1 MFYSAC
7 VPALFGGKTARE
19 ALAAAKSAGL
29 KHYEFW
35 GWNEE
40 QIESF
45 AAAQV
50 EFGMTPV
57 AMCTT
62 FHELTDPNGR
72 EKYVEGI
79 KKTVSVCKKLGCK
92 NIISQVGPER
102 TDISRQAQHESIV
115 AGLKAAAP
123 YVEEAGLTL
132 VFEPLNIRV
141 DHVGYYLWSEAEAFQ
156 IQEEVGSPNVKVL
169 LDLYHQA
176 VMDDLDIEMIVANLD
191 KIGHFHMAGH
201 PGRHEPLIDCKV
213 DYAAILSAI
222 RKAGYTEAVG
232 LEYFPVYPAEEGLKT
247 LVGQLLTF

>member
-19 ALAAAKSAGL
+19 ALAAASGAGL

-79 KKTVSVCKKLGCK
+79 KKTISVCKKLGCK

-115 AGLKAAAP
+115 AGLKVAAP

-213 DYAAILSAI
+213 DYAAVLGAI

-232 LEYFPVYPAEEGLKT
+232 LEYFPVYPVEEGLKT
-247 LVGQLLTF
+247 LMGQLLTY

>member
-7 VPALFGGKTARE
+7 IPALFGGKTARE
-19 ALAAAKSAGL
+19 ALAAASDAGL

-40 QIESF
+40 QIASF
-45 AAAQV
+45 AQAQE

-72 EKYVEGI
+72 DAYVEGI
-79 KKTVSVCKKLGCK
+79 KKTIPACKSLSCK

-132 VFEPLNIRV
+132 VFEPLNTRV
-141 DHVGYYLWSEAEAFQ
+141 DHVGYYLWSEEEAFQ
-156 IQEEVGSPNVKVL
+156 IQEEVGSPNVKIL

-176 VMDDLDIEMIVANLD
+176 VMDDLDIDRIVANLD

-201 PGRHEPLIDCKV
+201 PGRHEPLINCQV
-213 DYAAILSAI
+213 DYATILAAIC
-222 RKAGYTEAVG
+222 KAGYTEAVG
-232 LEYFPVYPAEEGLKT
+232 LEYMPVYPAAEGLKT
-247 LVGQLLTF
+247 LYAQLLTF

>member
-7 VPALFGGKTARE
+7 IPALFGGKTARE

-40 QIESF
+40 QIASY
-45 AAAQV
+45 AQAQE

-72 EKYVEGI
+72 EAYVEGI
-79 KKTVSVCKKLGCK
+79 KKTIPVCKKLGCK
-92 NIISQVGPER
+92 NIISQVGPQR
-102 TDISRQAQHESIV
+102 SDISRQAQHESIV

-123 YVEEAGLTL
+123 YVEEAGLVL

-141 DHVGYYLWSEAEAFQ
+141 DHVGYYLWSEEEAFR

-169 LDLYHQA
+169 IDLYHQA
-176 VMDDLDIEMIVANLD
+176 VMDDLDIGMIVANLD
-191 KIGHFHMAGH
+191 KIGHFHMAGV

-213 DYAAILSAI
+213 DYAAVLGAI

-232 LEYFPVYPAEEGLKT
+232 LEYFPVYPVEEGLKT
-247 LVGQLLTF
+247 LMGQLLTY

>member
-7 VPALFGGKTARE
+7 IPALFGGKTARE

-29 KHYEFW
+29 NHYEFW

-40 QIESF
+40 QIASY
-45 AAAQV
+45 AQAQA

-72 EKYVEGI
+72 EAYVEGI
-79 KKTVSVCKKLGCK
+79 KKTIPVCKKLGCK

-102 TDISRQAQHESIV
+102 SDISRQAQHQSIV

-123 YVEEAGLTL
+123 YVEEAGLVL

-141 DHVGYYLWSEAEAFQ
+141 DHVGYYLWSEEEAFQ

-169 LDLYHQA
+169 IDLYHQA
-176 VMDDLDIEMIVANLD
+176 VMDDLDIGMIVANLD
-191 KIGHFHMAGH
+191 KIGHFHMAGV

-213 DYAAILSAI
+213 DYAAVLDAI

-232 LEYFPVYPAEEGLKT
+232 LEYFPVHPVEEGLKT
-247 LVGQLLTF
+247 LVEQLSTY